1 MTALHPPL
9 EGTAP
14 IPVLTP
20 ARARQARK
28 AALAWLAH
36 RADLMDDYAD
46 RSSRL
51 RAATGL
57 ACAAAM
63 LLGLTG
69 ALLTGGIL

>member
-1 MTALHPPL
+1 MTALHPL
-9 EGTAP
+9 YEGTAP

-20 ARARQARK
+20 ARARRARK
-28 AALAWLAH
+28 AAIAWLTH
-36 RADLMDDYAD
+36 RAELADAYAD
-46 RSSRL
+46 RSRAL

-69 ALLTGGIL
+69 ALLTGGVL